1 MRDFVEY
8 LQEAFI
14 TASGG
19 NTYDNS
25 VGCPLRVPLPFLAHR
40 RLTKPSL
47 TLRST
52 PTWT

>member
-1 MRDFVEY
+1 MRDFIDY

-25 VGCPLRVPLPFLAHR
+25 VRSSHAGPNSFL
-40 RLTKPSL
+40 
-47 TLRST
+47 
-52 PTWT
+52 

>member
-1 MRDFVEY
+1 MRDFIDY

-25 VGCPLRVPLPFLAHR
+25 VRFPPFLHSR
-40 RLTKPSL
+40 EK
-47 TLRST
+47 
-52 PTWT
+52 